1 LDFGLWTEDVVADE
15 LKDLVEKLTEA
26 HGENLKSVVLY
37 GSAVVGAQLDEDRPK
52 KVLVVLDRIAPDDLK
67 AAHEVAEWW
76 RSEGNPVP
84 VYFTTEEMADSSDV
98 FPIEFVDMSQVRRV
112 LYGKDPFDGLDI
124 PTQNLRHQLE
134 YELRARLLRLRRLY
148 IPASRN
154 ANQLARLMSESLDN
168 FAVLFRH
175 VLVMLGKEAPFNKRE
190 CVMKLA
196 EELNLDKKILARIF
210 EYGPD
215 KEVWLES
222 ETNETFAKYL
232 AQIDKVIE
240 VVDKE

>member
-1 LDFGLWTEDVVADE
+1 VADE
-15 LKDLVEKLTEA
+15 LKELVEKLTEA

-37 GSAVVGAQLDEDRPK
+37 GSAVANAQPDEDRPK
-52 KVLVVLDRIAPDDLK
+52 KVLVVLDRIAPADLK

-98 FPIEFVDMSQVRRV
+98 FPIEFVDMSQVRQV

-124 PTQNLRHQLE
+124 QTQNLRHQLE

-148 IPASRN
+148 IPASRS
-154 ANQLARLMSESLDN
+154 ANQLARLMAESLDN

-175 VLVMLGKEAPFNKRE
+175 VLVMLGKEAPFNRRE

-196 EELNLDKKILARIF
+196 EELNLDKKVFARIF

-232 AQIDKVIE
+232 AQIDKVIDT
-240 VVDKE
+240 VDKG

>member
-1 LDFGLWTEDVVADE
+1 MADE

-232 AQIDKVIE
+232 AQIDKVIDT
-240 VVDKE
+240 VDKG